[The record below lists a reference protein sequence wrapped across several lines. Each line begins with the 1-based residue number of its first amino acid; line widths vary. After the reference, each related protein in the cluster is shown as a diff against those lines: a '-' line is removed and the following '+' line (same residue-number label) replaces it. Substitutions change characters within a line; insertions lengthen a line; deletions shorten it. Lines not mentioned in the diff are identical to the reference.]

1 MLTRA
6 RQARRCPRA
15 NAFADFAPLRTMNPY
30 RLPLG
35 AVSCFLESSLEVQDG
50 HLQLILMK
58 MWANARKVQKILEEC
73 FYNRKGKAIEELKVE
88 IIKRS
93 CFVCVRMSALTLVW
107 ASNASLSA

>member
-1 MLTRA
+1 MPEGQCL
-6 RQARRCPRA
+6 CG
-15 NAFADFAPLRTMNPY
+15 LRSASHDEHVSPAI
-30 RLPLG
+30 G
-35 AVSCFLESSLEVQDG
+35 SCVVGDVSCFLESSLEVQDG